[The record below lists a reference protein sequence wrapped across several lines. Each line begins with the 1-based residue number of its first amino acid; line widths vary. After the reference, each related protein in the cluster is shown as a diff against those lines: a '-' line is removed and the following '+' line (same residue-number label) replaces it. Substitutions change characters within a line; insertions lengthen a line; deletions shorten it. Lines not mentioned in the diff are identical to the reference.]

1 MNSQNYLKEN
11 SEKTMKR
18 KPEVC
23 DLRQVCLMKLF
34 DNYEAVPDTKQY
46 IYIYSVQ
53 PIWILFIWLMCQAG
67 NCVPRPADSKTTLLM
82 SLPQGECQVF
92 LSKSLPEH

>member
-34 DNYEAVPDTKQY
+34 DNYEAVADTKQY
-46 IYIYSVQ
+46 IYIFSATYLD
-53 PIWILFIWLMCQAG
+53 IIHLAH
-67 NCVPRPADSKTTLLM
+67 VPGRKLCS
-82 SLPQGECQVF
+82 
-92 LSKSLPEH
+92 